1 MTFVTVTYRSAD
13 EDQVN
18 KSVRRTNYMRR
29 ETVSKSNYLGERAI
43 VVGGGLAG
51 LSAAR
56 ALSDRFRQVVI
67 LDRDELPDSATP
79 RPGVP
84 QGKHPHALLGGGLK
98 ALEQLFPG
106 FGNELGRAGAV
117 PINRGFDMLYE
128 IPGQDAW
135 PRIKFG
141 WPTYAMSRPLIELT
155 LRRQV
160 ERLTNVKVQGRC
172 RVLNIIGESNTG
184 VATGICYQTP
194 DGNVETLQ
202 SDLIIDAS
210 GNGSLTLEFLKASG
224 RRVPEET
231 SIGVNMRYAS
241 ALFDHA
247 DIRDNY
253 KTAYAFPNAPEAS
266 RGGLILPAENGNY
279 QVVLIGRGEDIPPIS
294 EIEFRRYARELWTPT
309 LYNAIKNAKRLTEIT
324 PNSFTQSRWR
334 HFAQVSD
341 FPCGL
346 LPIGDAICRFNPVH
360 GQGMSVAAK
369 EASLLFDL
377 LGRFNSDLLST
388 LAHDFLTKAENLI
401 ADPWAMS
408 ALPDFIYPET
418 TGARP
423 KNLEERLNFQK
434 GLGRLAARDAAVFEL
449 LMDVRNLLKPLNVLD
464 DPSIVGRIE
473 NEVASELSLSCAA
486 QVA

>member
-1 MTFVTVTYRSAD
+1 MV
-13 EDQVN
+13 
-18 KSVRRTNYMRR
+18 
-29 ETVSKSNYLGERAI
+29 
-43 VVGGGLAG
+43 
-51 LSAAR
+51 
-56 ALSDRFRQVVI
+56 
-67 LDRDELPDSATP
+67 
-79 RPGVP
+79 
-84 QGKHPHALLGGGLK
+84 
-98 ALEQLFPG
+98 LF
-106 FGNELGRAGAV
+106 
-117 PINRGFDMLYE
+117 
-128 IPGQDAW
+128 
-135 PRIKFG
+135 
-141 WPTYAMSRPLIELT
+141 
-155 LRRQV
+155 
-160 ERLTNVKVQGRC
+160 
-172 RVLNIIGESNTG
+172 
-184 VATGICYQTP
+184 
-194 DGNVETLQ
+194 
-202 SDLIIDAS
+202 
-210 GNGSLTLEFLKASG
+210 
-224 RRVPEET
+224 
-231 SIGVNMRYAS
+231 
-241 ALFDHA
+241 
-247 DIRDNY
+247 
-253 KTAYAFPNAPEAS
+253 
-266 RGGLILPAENGNY
+266 
-279 QVVLIGRGEDIPPIS
+279 GRGEDIPPIS

-473 NEVASELSLSCAA
+473 NEVASELSLSSAA
-486 QVA
+486 QFAKAA

>member
-1 MTFVTVTYRSAD
+1 
-13 EDQVN
+13 
-18 KSVRRTNYMRR
+18 MRR
-29 ETVSKSNYLGERAI
+29 ETACYYLGERAI
-43 VVGGGLAG
+43 VVGGGLGG

-56 ALSDRFRQVVI
+56 ALSDRFRQIVI
-67 LDRDELPDSATP
+67 LDRDELPDDATP
-79 RPGVP
+79 RSGVP
-84 QGKHPHALLGGGLK
+84 QGKHPHGLLGGGLK

-106 FGNELGRAGAV
+106 FGNELRRAGAV
-117 PINRGFDMLYE
+117 PINPGFDMLYE
-128 IPGQDAW
+128 FPGQDPW
-135 PRIKFG
+135 PRIKFD

-160 ERLTNVKVQGRC
+160 QRLTNVKVQSQC

-184 VATGICYQTP
+184 AATGICYRTP

-210 GNGSLTLEFLKASG
+210 GNGSLTLEFLQASG
-224 RRVPEET
+224 RSLPEET

-253 KTAYAFPNAPEAS
+253 KFAYTLPNAPEES
-266 RGGLILPAENGNY
+266 RGGLLAPAENGGY
-279 QVVLIGRGEDIPPIS
+279 QLALIGRGEDIPPIS
-294 EIEFRRYARELWTPT
+294 ESEFRKYARDLWTPT
-309 LYNAIKNAKRLTEIT
+309 IYNAIKNAKRLTEIR
-324 PNSFTQSRWR
+324 PYSFAESRWR
-334 HFAQVSD
+334 HFAQVSE
-341 FPCGL
+341 FPRGL

-360 GQGMSVAAK
+360 GQGMSVAAR

-377 LGRFNSDLLST
+377 VGRFNGDLLST

-408 ALPDFIYPET
+408 AIPDFIYPET

-434 GLGRLAARDAAVFEL
+434 GLSRLAARDAAVFEL
-449 LMDVRNLLKPLNVLD
+449 LIDVRNLLKPLGELD
-464 DPSIVGRIE
+464 NPSISSRIE
-473 NEVASELSLSCAA
+473 NEVVSELSLSSAA
-486 QVA
+486 